1 MRIKPDQIV
10 NGFDSVFYLL
20 AYPDAA
26 ASGVD
31 PLTHFNTVGWKEGR
45 LPNGLFDTAY
55 YLSLFADIAA
65 ANGNPLQH
73 YLAFGWREGRDPSP
87 FFDTSAY
94 LAANPDVAA
103 AGVNPLLHF
112 LDTGMFE
119 GRAISGS
126 PSPTT
131 GSDYLI
137 GTAGSDTINAG
148 DGSDIIAALKGDD
161 TVDGAAGT
169 DTARFS
175 GKFAD
180 YVITFNGAQVIV
192 NGPEGSDRFSSIE
205 RFAFSDV
212 TFDRTIPGTNPLI
225 DDFYYYALN
234 TDVWA
239 VGADAGAH
247 FATSGWKE
255 GRDPNPI
262 FDSSYYLQNNPD
274 VAAAGVN
281 PLEHYLAFGFK
292 EARDPSAA
300 FDTSAYLASNPD
312 VAAAGINPLLH
323 YLTFGKAEG
332 RSPEGSV
339 QTSVATLED
348 GDHVFS
354 LNDFDFGNLAS
365 VTSVTIDASGVANGT
380 LFLDADGDSS
390 IEGGEALSGSG
401 NVVSAAD
408 IAAGKLI
415 FRPANGANGDASA
428 SFGYKGSDGASE
440 SAQGRMAVNVTPVND
455 APGFALSTSVTGSN
469 EDAGTQT
476 VSNFLTS
483 ISTGPAN
490 ESGQAISFVV
500 NASNPSLF
508 AIAPTID
515 ASGTLRYTAAA
526 NASGTTTVTVFAQDN
541 GGGANGGHD
550 ASPSQVFTIEILAVN
565 DAPVLDASKAPSLA
579 AVTEDAAAPSGAV
592 GTLVSSLVDLASSSG
607 GLDNVTDPDG
617 ASFGIALTA
626 TDAADGTWYYS
637 LNGGASWS
645 AVEAVSDASAL
656 LLEANSGTRLYFH
669 PNANFNGT
677 VSNAITFHAWD
688 GTSGAAA
695 SKVATAVNGGSSA
708 FSTETDTASI
718 TVTAVG
724 DAPVVVAGGS
734 LAYTENQA
742 ATAIN
747 ATLTVTDIDS
757 ATLTGATVSIGTG
770 FVSGEDVLG
779 FVNQLGIT
787 GTYDAS
793 SGVLTLTGTA
803 SIADYQ
809 AALQSVTYRNSSD
822 APAEAARAI
831 SFQVNDGSASSTAS
845 TTTINVTAVNDAP
858 TVTTTVGSTA
868 YIEEQAAVVVDG
880 SIVIGDSD
888 SASLSG
894 AHVTIS
900 GNWNTDD
907 VLSFTPVGNVT
918 GSYDPLSGVLTLTGV
933 DTVANYQLA
942 LRSVTFANTVTGDID
957 TAPRDIDFDVTDTDL
972 AISSL
977 GSRQVDVVQVNDA
990 PTLAATADDPPYTGV
1005 AVDLFDSPTI
1015 ATVESGQTLIKLVIT
1030 VSAVTGTD
1038 ESLSID
1044 GSTVNLTDG
1053 FGLTTA
1059 GHGLT
1064 ALVAVDV
1071 NGLATV
1077 TLVHAPG
1084 ILPADLQGI
1093 IDGIAYSKA
1102 VLAGNESARTI
1113 TIAELQ
1119 DSGGTGNG
1127 GDDTS
1132 SPNLVSTVN
1141 FNQPPTISVD
1151 GSIAYTENDPAT
1163 VVDSSITITEPN
1175 IGDNIE
1181 GAVARITTGFV
1192 TGEDELAFDTSLATG
1207 FGITGSFV
1215 GDTLTLSGSA
1225 TAAQYEQ
1232 VLETVTY
1239 FNSSQYPTDGTRT
1252 ISFLVND
1259 GSVDSLPDTAT
1270 ATVASV
1276 NDAPVNLVPAEVQ
1289 TVLAGGTLAFS
1300 QLNGN
1305 RISLS
1310 DLDALSGNETV
1321 TLSVTSGVLTLG
1333 VTTNVSV
1340 TGNGTN
1346 ALEVTGSAADV
1357 ASVLDSLSY
1366 NAGSSGIH
1374 TLTISANDNGNSGT
1388 GGSQQDTDTIRIVVM
1403 NPTGGG
1409 GPQLDLDFNDNH
1421 PGVEATGYGT
1431 TFLEGTSPIPVVD
1444 TDVTVT
1450 GSPESAIVTLVNSK
1464 LGDVLRVDGQSNSGI
1479 LEYNSGDDVIGFSI
1493 DTSVPGRITI
1503 TFISI
1508 LGFPSPSDYEDALTK
1523 ISFSNARTDLD
1534 TTDRVLTFV
1543 LNDGASDSNTAISTV
1558 EITAVSNLHA
1568 ANAEENS
1575 GATAPGDL
1583 GVAELGAVFD
1593 AAVARWHAV
1602 GLSQN
1607 QLAELDH
1614 LDFAIANLAG
1624 STLGEYNQG
1633 RIKIDVNGAGH
1644 GWFVDATPLDDIEF
1658 AHVLSAGGLRTT
1670 AGEDIASHFDLL
1682 TVVMHEIG
1690 HALGF
1695 GHTEGGHGLMSSE
1708 LGVGERWLP
1717 DVAAAPHGPALVS
1730 HEDTLLVG

>member
-20 AYPDAA
+20 AYPDVAA
-26 ASGVD
+26 AGVD
-31 PLTHFNTVGWKEGR
+31 PVTHFNTVGWQDGR
-45 LPNGLFDTAY
+45 MPNGLFDTAY
-55 YLSLFADIAA
+55 YLFQFADIAA
-65 ANGNPLQH
+65 ANANPFQH
-73 YLAFGWREGRDPSP
+73 YLAVGWKEGRDPSP

-112 LDTGMFE
+112 LGTGIFE
-119 GRAISGS
+119 GRTISGS
-126 PSPTT
+126 PSPTN
-131 GSDYLI
+131 GSDFLI

-148 DGSDIIAALKGDD
+148 DGNDIVVALKGDD
-161 TVDGAAGT
+161 TVDGGAGT

-180 YVITFNGAQVIV
+180 YAITFDGDQVIV
-192 NGPEGSDRFSSIE
+192 SGPEGSDRFSSIE

-225 DDFYYYALN
+225 DDFYYYSLN
-234 TDVWA
+234 PDVWA
-239 VGADAGAH
+239 AGVDAGAH
-247 FATSGWKE
+247 FAASGWKE

-300 FDTSAYLASNPD
+300 FDTSAYLANNPD
-312 VAAAGINPLLH
+312 VAVAGINPLLH
-323 YLTFGKAEG
+323 YLAFGKAEG
-332 RSPEGSV
+332 RSPGGNV
-339 QTSVATLED
+339 QASVATLED
-348 GDHVFS
+348 NDHVFA

-365 VTSVTIDASGVANGT
+365 VTSITIDASGVANGT
-380 LFLDADGDSS
+380 LFLDADGSGN

-401 NVVSAAD
+401 NVVSATD

-415 FRPANGANGDASA
+415 FRPADGANGNAYA
-428 SFGYKGSDGASE
+428 SFGYKGSDGSSE

-455 APGFALSTSVTGSN
+455 APGFALSTSITGSN
-469 EDAGTQT
+469 EDAGAQT
-476 VSNFLTS
+476 VANFLTS

-508 AIAPTID
+508 SAGPTID
-515 ASGTLRYTAAA
+515 ANGTLHYTAAA
-526 NASGTTTVTVFAQDN
+526 NASGTATVTVFAQDN
-541 GGGANGGHD
+541 GGGANGGDD
-550 ASPSQVFTIEILAVN
+550 ASPPQVFTIEILAVN

-592 GTLVSSLVDLASSSG
+592 GTLVSSLVDLASSPG
-607 GLDNVTDPDG
+607 GLDNVSDPDG
-617 ASFGIALTA
+617 ASLGIALTG
-626 TDAADGTWYYS
+626 TDAANGTWYYS
-637 LNGGASWS
+637 LNGGSSWS
-645 AVEAVSDASAL
+645 VVGAVSDASAL
-656 LLEANSGTRLYFH
+656 LLEANSNTRLYFH
-669 PNANFNGT
+669 PNADFDGT
-677 VSNAITFHAWD
+677 VSNAITFRAWD
-688 GTSGAAA
+688 GTSGAAG
-695 SKVATAVNGGSSA
+695 SKVATAANGGASA

-757 ATLTGATVSIGTG
+757 AMLTGATVSISAG

-779 FVNQLGIT
+779 FVDQPNIT
-787 GTYDAS
+787 GTYDPS

-803 SIADYQ
+803 SLTDYQ
-809 AALQSVTYRNSSD
+809 AALRSVTYRNSSD
-822 APAEAARAI
+822 APTEAARTI
-831 SFQVNDGSASSTAS
+831 SFQVNDGSASSTAA
-845 TTTINVTAVNDAP
+845 TTSINVTAVNDAP
-858 TVTTTVGSTA
+858 TVTTTAGSTA

-880 SIVIGDSD
+880 GIVIGDSD

-894 AHVTIS
+894 AHAIIS
-900 GNWNTDD
+900 GNWNTGD
-907 VLSFTPVGNVT
+907 VLSFTPVGNIT
-918 GSYDPLSGVLTLTGV
+918 GSYNPLSGVLTLTGV

-942 LRSVTFANTVTGDID
+942 LRSVTFANTGTDDID
-957 TAPRDIDFDVTDTDL
+957 TAPRGIDFDVTDTDL
-972 AISSL
+972 ATSSL
-977 GSRQVDVVQVNDA
+977 GFRQVDVVQVNDA
-990 PTLAATADDPPYTGV
+990 PTLTATANDPPYTGTS
-1005 AVDLFDSPTI
+1005 VDLFDSPTL
-1015 ATVESGQTLIKLVIT
+1015 ATVESDQTLIKLVIT

-1044 GSTVNLTDG
+1044 GSTVSLTDG

-1059 GHGLT
+1059 GNGLT

-1071 NGLATV
+1071 NGMATV
-1077 TLVHAPG
+1077 TLVHTPG
-1084 ILPADLQGI
+1084 ISPSDLQGI
-1093 IDGIAYSKA
+1093 IEDITYSKTA
-1102 VLAGNESARTI
+1102 PAGDEAPRSITI
-1113 TIAELQ
+1113 TELQ

-1132 SPNLVSTVN
+1132 SPNLVSTVI

-1151 GSIAYTENDPAT
+1151 GAIAYTENDLAT
-1163 VVDSSITITEPN
+1163 VIDSSITVTDPN

-1181 GAVARITTGFV
+1181 GAVARITAGFAA
-1192 TGEDELAFDTSLATG
+1192 GEDELAFDTGLATG

-1239 FNSSQYPTDGTRT
+1239 RNTSEYPTDGTRT

-1259 GSVDSLPDTAT
+1259 GALDSLPDTAT
-1270 ATVASV
+1270 VTVTSV

-1300 QLNGN
+1300 QSNGN
-1305 RISLS
+1305 RISIS

-1321 TLSVTSGVLTLG
+1321 TLSVASGALTLG

-1340 TGNGTN
+1340 NGNGTGT
-1346 ALEVTGSAADV
+1346 LEVTGLAADI
-1357 ASVLDSLSY
+1357 ADVLDSLSY
-1366 NAGSSGIH
+1366 NAGSAGIH
-1374 TLTISANDNGNSGT
+1374 TLTVTTNDNGNSG
-1388 GGSQQDTDTIRIVVM
+1388 GGSQQDTDTIQIVVM

-1409 GPQLDLDFNDNH
+1409 GPQIDLDLNDNH
-1421 PGVEATGYGT
+1421 PGVETTGYGT
-1431 TFLEGTSPIPVVD
+1431 TFVEGTSPVSVVD
-1444 TDVTVT
+1444 SDISIT
-1450 GSPESAIVTLVNSK
+1450 GSPESATVTLVNRK
-1464 LGDVLRVDGQSNSGI
+1464 LGDVLRVDGLTSSGI
-1479 LEYNSGDDVIGFSI
+1479 LEYNSGDDVIGFVI
-1493 DTSVPGRITI
+1493 NTSDPGKIVI

-1508 LGFPSPSDYEDALTK
+1508 LGFPSPSDYQDALSR
-1523 ISFSNARTDLD
+1523 ISFSNTRNDLD
-1534 TTDRVLTFV
+1534 ATDRVLTFV
-1543 LNDGASDSNTAISTV
+1543 LNDATNDSNTAVSTI

-1568 ANAEENS
+1568 ANVGEGL
-1575 GATAPGDL
+1575 GATAPVDL
-1583 GVAELGAVFD
+1583 GVVELGAVFD
-1593 AAVARWHAV
+1593 AAVARWQAA

-1607 QLAELDH
+1607 QLVELDH
-1614 LDFAIANLAG
+1614 LDVAIADLAG
-1624 STLGEYNQG
+1624 STLGEYGQG

-1658 AHVLSAGGLRTT
+1658 AHLLSAGVLRAT
-1670 AGEDIASHFDLL
+1670 AGGDIAGQFDLL

-1695 GHTEGGHGLMSSE
+1695 DHIEGGDGVMSAE

-1717 DVAAAPHGPALVS
+1717 DSV
-1730 HEDTLLVG
+1730 LVG

>member
-20 AYPDAA
+20 AYPDVAA
-26 ASGVD
+26 AGVD
-31 PLTHFNTVGWKEGR
+31 PLTHFNTVGWQDGR
-45 LPNGLFDTAY
+45 MPNGLFDTAY
-55 YLSLFADIAA
+55 YLFQFADIAA
-65 ANGNPLQH
+65 ANANPFQH
-73 YLAFGWREGRDPSP
+73 YLAVGWKEGRDPSP

-103 AGVNPLLHF
+103 AGENPLLHF
-112 LDTGMFE
+112 LGTGIFE
-119 GRAISGS
+119 GRTISGS
-126 PSPTT
+126 PSPTN
-131 GSDYLI
+131 GSDFLI

-148 DGSDIIAALKGDD
+148 DGNDIVVALKGDD
-161 TVDGAAGT
+161 TVDGGAGK

-180 YVITFNGAQVIV
+180 YVITFNGDQVIV

-225 DDFYYYALN
+225 DDFYYYSLN
-234 TDVWA
+234 KDVWA
-239 VGADAGAH
+239 AGVDAGAH
-247 FATSGWKE
+247 FAASGWKE
-255 GRDPNPI
+255 GRDPNSI
-262 FDSSYYLQNNPD
+262 FDTSYYLQNNPD

-281 PLEHYLAFGFK
+281 PLEHFLAFGFK

-300 FDTSAYLASNPD
+300 FDTSAYLANNPD

-323 YLTFGKAEG
+323 YLAFGKAEG
-332 RSPEGSV
+332 RSPGGSV

-348 GDHVFS
+348 NDHVFA

-365 VTSVTIDASGVANGT
+365 VTSITIDASGVANGT
-380 LFLDADGDSS
+380 LFLDADGSGN

-401 NVVSAAD
+401 HVVSAAD

-415 FRPANGANGDASA
+415 FRPANGANGDAYA
-428 SFGYKGSDGASE
+428 SFGYKGSDGSSE

-455 APGFALSTSVTGSN
+455 APGFALSTSITGSN
-469 EDAGTQT
+469 EDAGAQT
-476 VSNFLTS
+476 VANFLTS

-500 NASNPSLF
+500 NASNPGLF
-508 AIAPTID
+508 SVGPTID
-515 ASGTLRYTAAA
+515 ANGTLRYTAAA
-526 NASGTTTVTVFAQDN
+526 NASGTTTVTVFAQDT
-541 GGGANGGHD
+541 GGGDD
-550 ASPSQVFTIEILAVN
+550 ASPPQVFTIEILAMN

-579 AVTEDAAAPSGAV
+579 AVAEDAAAPSGAV
-592 GTLVSSLVDLASSSG
+592 GTLVSSLVDLASSPG
-607 GLDNVTDPDG
+607 GLDNVADPDG
-617 ASFGIALTA
+617 ASLGIALTG
-626 TDAADGTWYYS
+626 TDATNGTWYYS
-637 LNGGASWS
+637 LNGGSSWS
-645 AVEAVSDASAL
+645 AVGGVSDASAL
-656 LLEANSGTRLYFH
+656 LLEANSNTRLYFH
-669 PNANFNGT
+669 PNADFDGT
-677 VSNAITFHAWD
+677 VSNAITFRTWD
-688 GTSGAAA
+688 GTSGAAG
-695 SKVATAVNGGSSA
+695 SKVTTVTNGGASA

-718 TVTAVG
+718 TVAAVG

-757 ATLTGATVSIGTG
+757 AMLTGATVSISAG

-779 FVNQLGIT
+779 FVNQSGIT
-787 GTYDAS
+787 GTYDPS

-803 SIADYQ
+803 SLADYQ
-809 AALQSVTYRNSSD
+809 AALRSVTYRNSSD
-822 APAEAARAI
+822 APAEAARTI
-831 SFQVNDGSASSTAS
+831 SFQVDDGAASSAAA

-858 TVTTTVGSTA
+858 TATTTGGSTA
-868 YIEEQAAVVVDG
+868 FIEEQAAVVVDG
-880 SIVIGDSD
+880 SIIIGDSD
-888 SASLSG
+888 SANLSG

-900 GNWNTDD
+900 GNWNSDD
-907 VLSFTPVGNVT
+907 VLSFTPVGNIT

-957 TAPRDIDFDVTDTDL
+957 TAPRGIDFDVTDTDL
-972 AISSL
+972 ATSSL
-977 GSRQVDVVQVNDA
+977 GFKQVDVVQVNDA
-990 PTLAATADDPPYTGV
+990 PTLTATTNDPPYAGI
-1005 AVDLFDSPTI
+1005 AVDLFDSPTL
-1015 ATVESGQTLIKLVIT
+1015 ATVEAGQTFIKLVIT

-1044 GSTVNLTDG
+1044 GSTVSLTDG
-1053 FGLTTA
+1053 FSLTTA
-1059 GHGLT
+1059 ASGLT
-1064 ALVAVDV
+1064 ALVAIDV

-1077 TLVHAPG
+1077 TLAHAPG
-1084 ILPADLQGI
+1084 ISPADLQGI
-1093 IDGIAYSKA
+1093 IDGITYSKTTP
-1102 VLAGNESARTI
+1102 AGNEAARAITI
-1113 TIAELQ
+1113 TELQ
-1119 DSGGTGNG
+1119 DSGGTANG

-1132 SPNLVSTVN
+1132 SPNLASTVI

-1151 GSIAYTENDPAT
+1151 GAVAYTENDLAT
-1163 VVDSSITITEPN
+1163 VIDSSITVTDPN

-1181 GAVARITTGFV
+1181 GAVARITAGFAA
-1192 TGEDELAFDTSLATG
+1192 GEDELAFDTGLATG

-1239 FNSSQYPTDGTRT
+1239 RNTSEYPTDGTRT

-1259 GSVDSLPDTAT
+1259 GALDSLPDTAT
-1270 ATVASV
+1270 VTVASV

-1305 RISLS
+1305 RISVS
-1310 DLDALSGNETV
+1310 DLDALNGNETV
-1321 TLSVTSGVLTLG
+1321 TLSVTSGTLTLG
-1333 VTTNVSV
+1333 VIANVSV
-1340 TGNGTN
+1340 TGNGTGT
-1346 ALEVTGSAADV
+1346 LEVTGLTADIADV
-1357 ASVLDSLSY
+1357 LDALSY
-1366 NAGSSGIH
+1366 NAGSAGIH
-1374 TLTISANDNGNSGT
+1374 TLTVTANDNGNSGT
-1388 GGSQQDTDTIRIVVM
+1388 GGSQQDTDTIQIVVM

-1409 GPQLDLDFNDNH
+1409 GPQVDLDLNDNH

-1431 TFLEGTSPIPVVD
+1431 TFVEGTSPVSVVD
-1444 TDVTVT
+1444 SDISIT
-1450 GSPESAIVTLVNSK
+1450 GSPESATVTLVNRK
-1464 LGDVLRVDGQSNSGI
+1464 LGDVLRVDGLTNSGI
-1479 LEYNSGDDVIGFSI
+1479 LEYNSGDDVIGFTI
-1493 DTSVPGRITI
+1493 NTSQPGRITI

-1508 LGFPSPSDYEDALTK
+1508 LGVPSAGDYQDALTK
-1523 ISFSNARTDLD
+1523 ISFGNTRNDLD

-1543 LNDGASDSNTAISTV
+1543 LNDGANDSNTAVSTV

-1568 ANAEENS
+1568 ANAEES
-1575 GATAPGDL
+1575 LAATVADDL

-1593 AAVARWHAV
+1593 AAVARWQAV
-1602 GLSQN
+1602 GLSQS

-1614 LDFAIANLAG
+1614 LDVAIADLAG
-1624 STLGEYNQG
+1624 SALGEYSQG

-1658 AHVLSAGGLRTT
+1658 AHLLSTGGLQTT
-1670 AGEDIASHFDLL
+1670 ADGDIGSHFDLL

-1695 GHTEGGHGLMSSE
+1695 DHIEDENELMSAE

-1717 DVAAAPHGPALVS
+1717 DSV
-1730 HEDTLLVG
+1730 LVG